1 MNESID
7 SDIAVFCGAVR
18 LSVAERGA
26 FLDHACEGDGALRG
40 RVEALLRAHENAGD
54 FLVAPLD
61 GVPKSTSSPVS
72 GRVGDRVG
80 RYKLLEQ
87 IGEGGC
93 GIVFKADQEEPV
105 RRQVAL
111 KLVKPGMDT
120 KGVVA
125 RFEAERQALA
135 LMEHPNI
142 AQIFDAGAT
151 ESGRP
156 YFVMELVQ
164 GVKITDYCD
173 QNSLTTRA
181 RLALFVEICD
191 AVQHA
196 HQKGI
201 IHRDLK
207 PSNIL
212 ITTSIT
218 GKPLPKIIDFG
229 IAKATTGQRLA
240 DHTLLTAAELLLGTP
255 AYMSPEQA
263 ALTSV
268 DVDTRSDIYSLGVLL
283 YELLTGATPLDTREL
298 LKAGL
303 DEIRRA
309 VRDQEPV
316 LPSTKLSTMKVLDLT
331 TVCRRRLADP
341 PNLVREVRG
350 DLDWIVM
357 KALEKDRDRRYV
369 TANALAMD
377 IRHYLCGEAI
387 VARPPSAS
395 YRFRKLV
402 SRNKLWFGAGAM
414 VFASLVVGLGM
425 TSWSL
430 AHEKHARREADA
442 LRIRAEADE
451 RTALTDATQSH
462 EVTRFLKDM
471 LAAVGPSVARGRD
484 TTMLREVLEK
494 TSDRVGSELTNEPAV
509 QAELWT
515 TIGSVWSQLRLY
527 DKAEPALSNALE
539 IRRKLLGNDSLPVAD
554 SLLSLAQVL
563 VQLGKLDGAESL
575 CRESLAI
582 RRKLFGEESKET
594 AAGLDLFAIIEYQ
607 HRDKWAVAETLAR
620 QVVALRRKLLSNDGS
635 ELARSLVILASI
647 LDDERKP
654 SEAETVDREA
664 LDIYRKRLADDD
676 PLLAP
681 CLNRLALI
689 LRKEGKLPE
698 AESTERELLA
708 SLRKTHD
715 EFHMDV
721 SVVLVNLAEILRR
734 ENKRSEIAPLLQPL
748 LQVDPVAHPEAINQL
763 QRRADRLAQSGL
775 WMEARADAEK
785 ALEFRPDDPG
795 LYHLLAPL
803 LVACEDSKSDE
814 ELCGRIVARFKRTTD
829 VLVAD
834 PMAKDCL
841 TLPIKGIDLNAVA
854 AMADVAASKASE
866 NSFYQVCK
874 ALAEYRQGHF
884 AAAVQWAAKASQN
897 KFPYSGAEAKAIL
910 AMGQFHLN
918 QVGEARVS
926 ASEAGMIVM
935 NSMPAIESG
944 DLSHD
949 WRDWIIAHAL
959 LREATNV
966 LEEASIAGKTPSSK

>member
-7 SDIAVFCGAVR
+7 SDIAVFCEAVR

-26 FLDHACEGDGALRG
+26 FLDRACEGDGALRG

-54 FLVAPLD
+54 FLVVPLD
-61 GVPKSTSSPVS
+61 GVPKSTGSPAS
-72 GRVGDRVG
+72 GSTGDRVG

-93 GIVFKADQEEPV
+93 GVVFKADQEEPV

-135 LMEHPNI
+135 LMDHPNI

-173 QNSLTTRA
+173 QNSLTTRS
-181 RLALFVEICD
+181 RLELFIEVCD

-212 ITTSIT
+212 ITVSIT

-229 IAKATTGQRLA
+229 IAKATTGQRLR
-240 DHTLLTAAELLLGTP
+240 DQTLFTAMELLVGTP

-263 ALTSV
+263 TLASI

-283 YELLTGATPLDTREL
+283 YELLTGTTPFDTGEL

-303 DEIRRA
+303 DEVRRA

-316 LPSTKLSTMKVLDLT
+316 RPSIKLSALKIADLT
-331 TVCRRRLADP
+331 TVSRRRRADP
-341 PNLVREVRG
+341 ANLVREVRG
-350 DLDWIVM
+350 DMDWIVM
-357 KALEKDRDRRYV
+357 KALEKDRDRRYA

-377 IRHYLCGEAI
+377 IRHYLSGEPIA
-387 VARPPSAS
+387 ARPPSAS
-395 YRFRKLV
+395 YKFQKLL
-402 SRNKLWFGAGAM
+402 SRNRLWFASGAL
-414 VFASLVVGLGM
+414 VLASLVVGLSM

-430 AHEKHARREADA
+430 AHEKRARREADA

-451 RTALTDATQSH
+451 RTELTDATQSH
-462 EVTRFLKDM
+462 EVTKFLKDM

-484 TTMLREVLEK
+484 TTMLRDILER

-527 DKAEPALSNALE
+527 DRAEPALRNALE
-539 IRRKLLGNDSLPVAD
+539 IRRKLLGNDNLPMAD

-563 VQLGKLDGAESL
+563 VQVGKLDQAESL

-594 AAGLDLFAIIEYQ
+594 AAGLDLLAIIEHQ
-607 HRDKWAVAETLAR
+607 HRDTWVEAEALAH
-620 QVVALRRKLLSNDGS
+620 QVVALRRKLLSNDDP
-635 ELARSLVILASI
+635 ELARSLVILASM
-647 LDDERKP
+647 LDDEGKEA
-654 SEAETVDREA
+654 EAETADREA
-664 LDIYRKRLADDD
+664 LDIYRKRLAGDD
-676 PLLAP
+676 PLIAP

-708 SLRKTHD
+708 GLRKTHD

-721 SVVLVNLAEILRR
+721 CVVVVNLTEILRR
-734 ENKRSEIAPLLQPL
+734 ENKRNEIAPLLKPL
-748 LQVDPVAHPEAINQL
+748 LQIDPVAHPEVLKQL
-763 QRRADRLAQSGL
+763 RTRAHTLAEIGL
-775 WMEARADAEK
+775 WTEARADAERG
-785 ALEFRPDDPG
+785 LEFDPLDSE
-795 LYHLLAPL
+795 LYHMLAPI
-803 LVACEDSKSDE
+803 LVALDDAKSNAA
-814 ELCGRIVARFKRTTD
+814 LCQRIIAQFGGTTD
-829 VLVAD
+829 AYVAD
-834 PMAKDCL
+834 RMAKDCL
-841 TLPIKGIDLNAVA
+841 TLPMTDIDLSALA
-854 AMADVAASKASE
+854 TMADVAVSSGKSA
-866 NSFYQVCK
+866 FFQVCK
-874 ALAEYRQGHF
+874 SLAEYRQGHF
-884 AAAVQWAAKASQN
+884 TVAAQWAEQAAQD
-897 KFPYSGAEAKAIL
+897 KFPYSQAEAYAIM
-910 AMGQFHLN
+910 AMAQFRLGQADN
-918 QVGEARVS
+918 ARASVAEA
-926 ASEAGMIVM
+926 AKIVQ
-935 NSMPAIESG
+935 SMPKLESG
-944 DLSHD
+944 DLSKD
-949 WRDWIIAHAL
+949 WRDWIIVHAL
-959 LREATNV
+959 LKEAATIMDETSV
-966 LEEASIAGKTPSSK
+966 AGKTPASK